1 VIRSVPTYQQPRR
14 REATTT
20 ETLLALN
27 ASTQPGLSEKDFQK
41 LFARCKCG
49 LIMTH
54 RVFKRH
60 ACMEVIDALASD
72 DSDSAPDTPSPAPKV
87 IDLTSDGTTIY

>member
-1 VIRSVPTYQQPRR
+1 
-14 REATTT
+14 
-20 ETLLALN
+20 
-27 ASTQPGLSEKDFQK
+27 
-41 LFARCKCG
+41 
-49 LIMTH
+49 MTH

-60 ACMEVIDALASD
+60 ACMEVVDALASD